1 MTKKEIAIAT
11 VEAFFK
17 LLGRKPRVE
26 DAWEMYSF
34 MSARVYDY
42 QGRYT
47 ITADASKDLSD
58 TITVRVYNFEDK
70 TKRFYVLDVSRVP
83 PELAAKFTREAINAY
98 EQKLGDK
105 A

>member
-1 MTKKEIAIAT
+1 MTPKETAIST
-11 VEAFFK
+11 VEKFFE
-17 LLGRKPRVE
+17 LLGCKVQVE

-58 TITVRVYNFEDK
+58 TIAVRVYNFEDK
-70 TKRFYVLDVSRVP
+70 TKRFCVLDVSRVS
-83 PELAAKFTREAINAY
+83 PELAAKFTQEVINAY
-98 EQKLGDK
+98 EQEL
-105 A
+105 AE